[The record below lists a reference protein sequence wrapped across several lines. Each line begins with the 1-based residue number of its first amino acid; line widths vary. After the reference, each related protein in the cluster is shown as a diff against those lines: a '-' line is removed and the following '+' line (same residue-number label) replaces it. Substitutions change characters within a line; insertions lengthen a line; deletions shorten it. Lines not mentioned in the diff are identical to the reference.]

1 MSSATAVLKGYL
13 SLIDAQDLDG
23 IKASV
28 TPDAETLAPGVELRG
43 PEAIAAWVG
52 VFNRAFPDL
61 HHEVCTA
68 TEVEGTC
75 YAEIRA
81 TGTHTGPLASPQGD
95 IPPTGKS
102 FVLDYAEVAKV
113 EGDRVAGEHI
123 YFDQL
128 GFLQQLG
135 LM

>member
-1 MSSATAVLKGYL
+1 MSSAAAVLKEYL
-13 SLIDAQDLDG
+13 GLVDAQDLDG
-23 IKASV
+23 IRAAV
-28 TPDAETLAPGVELRG
+28 TADAETLAPGVELHG
-43 PEAIAAWVG
+43 PEAIAGWVN

-61 HHEVCTA
+61 HHELRTA
-68 TEVEGTC
+68 TEVDGTC

-102 FVLDYAEVAKV
+102 FVLNYAEVATV
-113 EGDRVAGEHI
+113 EGDRVASEHI